1 MQGRPTDA
9 ELFSAIYEIVTAQ
22 GREAA
27 LFGDARQGASEFFD
41 RSLVL
46 GTFPVLYF
54 EFPLLGEP
62 YLDMLAIYEHVPAN
76 PRFAPGGGYGY
87 QEVFDWYGGLDAA
100 RRAAIGIE
108 LDLSQGVTEQGGLY
122 FQQRGELAL
131 LREFLATVGQG
142 QRSDAY
148 TRMQQRMPRGWKAAY
163 VGLFPAREGTPMRLG
178 GYLSE
183 PMRRLCSEDPSFMA
197 SRFEEM
203 GFLAYDRP
211 MLERCA
217 SLMGLTPGIDFQFD
231 LDPDGNLLDTFGLS
245 LSFGRCKLSEVDE
258 CFSRGYGAQ
267 VMGMLQGWGLADRR
281 WELIPKMTFARGITF
296 ERLDGSR
303 GRLVMCVRLNYAK
316 VKFVGSQMQ
325 AAKFYLAATVEE
337 LPA

>member
-9 ELFSAIYEIVTAQ
+9 ELFSAIYGLLAAR

-27 LFGDARQGASEFFD
+27 LFGNARQGACEFFD
-41 RSLVL
+41 RSLVP
-46 GTFPVLYF
+46 GAFPVLYF
-54 EFPLLGEP
+54 EFPLLGDP
-62 YLDMLAIYEHVPAN
+62 YLDMLAIYEQLPAN

-100 RRAAIGIE
+100 HQTAIGIE
-108 LDLSQGVTEQGGLY
+108 LDLSQGITEQGGLY
-122 FQQRGELAL
+122 FQQRGKLAL
-131 LREFLATVGQG
+131 LREFLATVGQE
-142 QRSDAY
+142 QRSNAY
-148 TRMQQRMPRGWKAAY
+148 LRMQRRMPRGWKTAY

-197 SRFEEM
+197 SRFDEM

-211 MLERCA
+211 MLERCS
-217 SLMGLTPGIDFQFD
+217 SLMGLVPGVDFQFD

-245 LSFGRCKLSEVDE
+245 LSFGRCKLGEVDE
-258 CFSRGYGAQ
+258 CFSSGYGAQ
-267 VMGMLQGWGLADRR
+267 VMGMLQGWGIADGR
-281 WELIPKMTFARGITF
+281 WELIPEMTFARGIVF
-296 ERLDGSR
+296 ERPDGSR
-303 GRLVMCVRLNYAK
+303 GHLAMFVRLNYAK
-316 VKFVGSQMQ
+316 VKFVEGQMQ